1 MRAVI
6 ALRRRPIGA
15 DAEQI
20 GGIGTALGSGM
31 PRPGTDGRF
40 SAGGDTKLESP
51 DANNGVTGSGVE
63 MPATV
68 PAAVPGIGGPVS
80 GVL

>member
-1 MRAVI
+1 MS
-6 ALRRRPIGA
+6 
-15 DAEQI
+15 E
-20 GGIGTALGSGM
+20 GIGTALGSGM

-40 SAGGDTKLESP
+40 SAGGDTKSEIP

-68 PAAVPGIGGPVS
+68 PAAVPGIGRAGGGMTLATDEAALCAV
-80 GVL
+80 